1 MDRFIDQQ
9 NVDRYRRLRETAN
22 ADERLQIVKLLA
34 EEMTKFK
41 LEFQHV
47 DLVRGSRE
55 ECRPR

>member
-1 MDRFIDQQ
+1 MDRFIDRQ

-34 EEMTKFK
+34 EEMANFNWN
-41 LEFQHV
+41 
-47 DLVRGSRE
+47 E

>member
-34 EEMTKFK
+34 EEMANFK

-47 DLVRGSRE
+47 DLVRGARE
-55 ECRPR
+55 ECRPS